1 MPSKGINV
9 GRAHF
14 SWMDSKHS
22 KNSHIVSNAK
32 LYCLDRRYILL
43 TRTHINLSLNLISF
57 IGKLENVIPIVK
69 IMGHFMNNLYSLEQ
83 KVEVAVPHSVKIQRR
98 AKEAKTSQTFLAKIS
113 KGGKYELVNLQ

>member
-1 MPSKGINV
+1 
-9 GRAHF
+9 
-14 SWMDSKHS
+14 MDSKYS

-43 TRTHINLSLNLISF
+43 TQPHINLSLNLISF

-98 AKEAKTSQTFLAKIS
+98 AKEAKTSQMFLAKIS